1 MLANMILGVISDTH
15 GRVDNILTALAHFRE
30 RRVELIIHC
39 GDIDN
44 EDSVAAFTGW
54 PVHFVFGNCDW
65 NREAIRSAIAA
76 IGGTLHEP
84 YGHLEFDDKDI
95 AWIHGDQA
103 HAFRDLESADCFDY
117 LFYGHTHVAEQ
128 HRVGRTLVVNPG
140 ALQRA
145 RTKTCLV
152 LDTTSGELT
161 TIVI

>member
-1 MLANMILGVISDTH
+1 MRTLLPARSAECSVILHQQKSSNPSSAADSFDVPLRLRHRFAMLANMILGVISDTH

-39 GDIDN
+39 GDIDT

-84 YGHLEFDDKDI
+84 Y
-95 AWIHGDQA
+95 
-103 HAFRDLESADCFDY
+103 
-117 LFYGHTHVAEQ
+117 
-128 HRVGRTLVVNPG
+128 
-140 ALQRA
+140 
-145 RTKTCLV
+145 
-152 LDTTSGELT
+152 
-161 TIVI
+161 